1 MGRFADRRHRGL
13 KAKHESSLSSKSK
26 ENKSV
31 KKKNGYQK
39 TSIQKKSLI
48 IDDEPPKRDIVK
60 FLRRSQLMQLSQWSK
75 WPSAKKK

>member
-13 KAKHESSLSSKSK
+13 KAKHESSLSSK

-31 KKKNGYQK
+31 KKK
-39 TSIQKKSLI
+39 SIQKKSLLI
-48 IDDEPPKRDIVK
+48 DEPPKKDIVK

-75 WPSAKKK
+75 WPSDKKK

>member
-1 MGRFADRRHRGL
+1 MGRFAERRQQHQ
-13 KAKHESSLSSKSK
+13 KNKYESSLSSK

-31 KKKNGYQK
+31 KKK
-39 TSIQKKSLI
+39 SIQKKSLI

-60 FLRRSQLMQLSQWSK
+60 FLRRSQLMQLSQWIK

>member
-1 MGRFADRRHRGL
+1 MGRFADRRHRQ
-13 KAKHESSLSSKSK
+13 KHKNESSLLSSK

-31 KKKNGYQK
+31 KKK
-39 TSIQKKSLI
+39 SIQKKSLI

>member
-1 MGRFADRRHRGL
+1 MGRFADRRHRQ
-13 KAKHESSLSSKSK
+13 KHKNESSLLSSK

-31 KKKNGYQK
+31 KKK
-39 TSIQKKSLI
+39 SIHNKSSLI
-48 IDDEPPKRDIVK
+48 DINEPPKKDIVK

>member
-1 MGRFADRRHRGL
+1 MGRFAERRRRHQ
-13 KAKHESSLSSKSK
+13 KNNHESSLSSK

-39 TSIQKKSLI
+39 TSIQNKSLI
-48 IDDEPPKRDIVK
+48 DEPPKKDIVK

-75 WPSAKKK
+75 WPSVKKKKK